1 MKKYE
6 GLFILNLA
14 GREEGLKD
22 ALDKIS
28 TEITS
33 AGGKIETVQKMDKKA
48 FARVAD
54 KRHASGFYA
63 NVIFDATPA
72 VVASLQNKF
81 DLNEDV
87 FRVLFTIAPEPKPV
101 K

>member
-28 TEITS
+28 TEITN
-33 AGGKIETVQKMDKKA
+33 AGGKIETVQKMEKKA

-54 KRHASGFYA
+54 KRHSSGFYA
-63 NVIFDATPA
+63 NFIFNAAPE

-87 FRVLFTIAPEPKPV
+87 FRVLFTAAEEPKAA